1 MNNYS
6 VDEDYRNMLNS
17 FQSIDLQTILG
28 AFGLDQL
35 ALTTQHIITKIY
47 EIYRSLPSNAW
58 NNIMTRRLLQNQ
70 QQQQWQMISYMGQ
83 IQNPPQIMYQTPQY
97 PQQSIHM
104 ARAGLPQ

>member
-6 VDEDYRNMLNS
+6 LDEGYRNILNS
-17 FQSIDLQTILG
+17 FRSIDLQTILG

-35 ALTTQHIITKIY
+35 AFNYLAYITKIY

-58 NNIMTRRLLQNQ
+58 YNTMTRRLLQNQ
-70 QQQQWQMISYMGQ
+70 QQQQRQMISYMGQ
-83 IQNPPQIMYQTPQY
+83 TQNPPQRMYQPPQY
-97 PQQSIHM
+97 PQQSMHM